1 MTRRQ
6 RHLAVE
12 LSGAALRELLPW
24 LAKLADWMDPSDT
37 ATQAWGPREVCPD
50 VIPEYLTSNR

>member
-1 MTRRQ
+1 MSRRQ

-24 LAKLADWMDPSDT
+24 LARLADWMDPSDT
-37 ATQAWGPREVCPD
+37 ATEAWGPRE
-50 VIPEYLTSNR
+50 LTVPAAWVEMEAGK